1 MPHYFLWLCGICVT
15 SLRVQGRP
23 LLLLLLQ
30 LNLLIESIIFWVIT
44 DQNLFTVLIRNT
56 KIELGIV
63 SRVT

>member
-1 MPHYFLWLCGICVT
+1 
-15 SLRVQGRP
+15 
-23 LLLLLLQ
+23 
-30 LNLLIESIIFWVIT
+30 LIESIIFWVIT